1 MVDSLL
7 TFPHSF
13 ITPSTAAA
21 VSQPHSTF
29 NFRLIIQK
37 TSGNNDIYYPQV
49 LSGSCTSVYPFAVP
63 TARFVV
69 ASNSTASTSTYLSP
83 VRDDDIV
90 RFQVNHKYLVG
101 EKDVWIDVFEGRVNG
116 IGSVFNANENSTTIK
131 CIGHG
136 DSLKY
141 TSTPT
146 TVGHTAKTTGFILE
160 TLMPAMARISD
171 DDTLLDIA
179 GSTSISQFDL
189 KADSQKIMDVVR
201 DLESLELYGYIFKLQ
216 PEYDTSGVLTSV
228 EPVWEAI
235 SSSATDKLMINE
247 SASSFIS
254 ASFDSTISKMR
265 NRFTIYGSDSPQVS
279 ASVQDSALQATYD
292 VREQVEVDK
301 SIATA
306 AMCTEIATASLA
318 RWKNPIITGTVTI
331 RGNPY
336 IKVGDRVTCNIPSI
350 VINGESIN
358 DTYLIY
364 RVTHNINNGY
374 TTTLVLGEIDMS
386 ASELIT
392 SFVLGNRRNNLNG
405 ID

>member
-1 MVDSLL
+1 MVSSLL
-7 TFPHSF
+7 TFPHTF
-13 ITPSTAAA
+13 DTPTGRQ
-21 VSQPHSTF
+21 VHSTIT
-29 NFRLIIQK
+29 FRLVIQK
-37 TSGNNDIYYPQV
+37 PSGNNDIYYPNV
-49 LSGSCTSVYPFAVP
+49 LSGSSTSVYPFAVP

-69 ASNSTASTSTYLSP
+69 VSNSSASTSTYLSP

-90 RFQVNHKYLVG
+90 RFQVNHTYTVD

-116 IGSVFNANENSTTIK
+116 IAAVFNSSENTTTIN

-136 DSLKY
+136 NSLKH

-146 TVGHTAKTTGFILE
+146 TVGHTAKTTGFIIE

-171 DDTLLDIA
+171 DDTLLDIS

-189 KADSQKIMDVVR
+189 KKDSQKIMDVVR
-201 DLESLELYGYIFKLQ
+201 DLESLELYGYIFRLQ
-216 PEYDTSGVLTSV
+216 PVYDSGGVLTSI

-235 SSSATDKLMINE
+235 SSTGTDKLIINE
-247 SASSFIS
+247 SAQSFIS
-254 ASFDSTISKMR
+254 ASFESNISKMR
-265 NRFTIYGSDSPQVS
+265 NRFTVYGGGSPQVS
-279 ASVQDSALQATYD
+279 ASVQDTALQAIYD
-292 VREQVEVDK
+292 IREQVEVDK
-301 SIATA
+301 TIATA
-306 AMCTEIATASLA
+306 AMCTEIATAALD

-336 IKVGDRVTCNIPSI
+336 IRVGDRVTCNIPSI
-350 VINGESIN
+350 VINGEPID

-364 RVTHNINNGY
+364 RVTHNIDNGY